1 MSLDL
6 QFNRLELSS
15 SVLVR
20 ASNKVECRIPLTEE
34 ESASVIKIDAVT
46 YLGNAEVLKGEI
58 RYSGKAVFT
67 VLYKVDGGIKKYE
80 AGVEYSFRFACEDA
94 KESSAI
100 LGEVVI
106 ENPSITQLNGIVT
119 ASGIVVFKGQLSSKK
134 EVEYFE
140 KDKNLHIKKGELTAV
155 KEILN
160 FSKENKIEEEFE
172 TDDLISNVLLHSE
185 KVSVIDCQC
194 GINSVIVDGEVEVN
208 MLIEQMNKSVPTKI
222 VKQIPFRVEVEVDG
236 VSVDNYACVNA
247 LVKGA
252 SIKVYVD
259 ESKNKSSISI
269 EVNLLVC
276 GSVYEN
282 VNFEPCLDAY
292 SKTNEIYIEKER
304 LKLNRI
310 NGFKRIDFKVE
321 NEISLNDDKNS
332 RLICLLSDKI
342 EEISVNGLDLTGAV
356 TFNLLLEND
365 GYFVESVTLPI
376 SFTLPLV
383 GNVCNGLKGAVTEVE
398 IKNKDIKPIISFK
411 VSVCYLDFTEF
422 DFDVIKKVSEGEVK
436 TINDSA
442 ISVYIPK
449 PNDSLWEISKELG
462 VSEDEI
468 LKINGDLTF
477 PLSGEERIVI
487 YREIE
492 TKD

>member
-1 MSLDL
+1 M
-6 QFNRLELSS
+6 
-15 SVLVR
+15 
-20 ASNKVECRIPLTEE
+20 
-34 ESASVIKIDAVT
+34 
-46 YLGNAEVLKGEI
+46 
-58 RYSGKAVFT
+58 
-67 VLYKVDGGIKKYE
+67 
-80 AGVEYSFRFACEDA
+80 
-94 KESSAI
+94 
-100 LGEVVI
+100 
-106 ENPSITQLNGIVT
+106 
-119 ASGIVVFKGQLSSKK
+119 
-134 EVEYFE
+134 
-140 KDKNLHIKKGELTAV
+140 
-155 KEILN
+155 
-160 FSKENKIEEEFE
+160 
-172 TDDLISNVLLHSE
+172 
-185 KVSVIDCQC
+185 
-194 GINSVIVDGEVEVN
+194 
-208 MLIEQMNKSVPTKI
+208 
-222 VKQIPFRVEVEVDG
+222 
-236 VSVDNYACVNA
+236 
-247 LVKGA
+247 
-252 SIKVYVD
+252 
-259 ESKNKSSISI
+259 
-269 EVNLLVC
+269 
-276 GSVYEN
+276 
-282 VNFEPCLDAY
+282 
-292 SKTNEIYIEKER
+292 
-304 LKLNRI
+304 
-310 NGFKRIDFKVE
+310 E

-398 IKNKDIKPIISFK
+398 IKNKDVKPIISFK

-462 VSEDEI
+462 VTEDEI